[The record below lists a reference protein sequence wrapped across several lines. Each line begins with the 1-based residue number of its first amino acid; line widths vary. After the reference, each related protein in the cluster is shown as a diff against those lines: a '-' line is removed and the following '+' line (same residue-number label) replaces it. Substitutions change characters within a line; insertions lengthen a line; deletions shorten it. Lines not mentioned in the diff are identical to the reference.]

1 MDEKGSE
8 GRKKTSEAE
17 RRRSTCTLSS
27 SGAIKYGN
35 NRLLSTTRLDST
47 VVAATQLARFALS
60 REICLLLA
68 SATEPMLLL
77 LLLLLLLLD
86 SHHTPVHA
94 GEEIEDGIRNLTTLG
109 LRHLLSA

>member
-77 LLLLLLLLD
+77 LLLLLLLD
-86 SHHTPVHA
+86 SHHPPVHA